1 MARSALIPTPIG
13 DARVLTSAATDAV
26 VTLVLGHGASG
37 GADAPDLAALSAAL
51 PALGVTVIRV
61 EQPWRVAGRRV
72 AAPPATLDRGW
83 LAVLEQLP
91 VSGALVI
98 GGRSAGARVACR
110 TAAHLKARGV
120 VALAFPLHPPGRPD
134 RSRLAE
140 LREPIAA
147 GIPTLVVQ
155 GERDAFGRPEEF
167 PTDLGSVVHAVPD
180 ADHGL
185 SGRRTVRAG
194 PDLVRERV
202 VAEVSVWLRE
212 SSLLDPR

>member
-1 MARSALIPTPIG
+1 MTRSALIPTPIG
-13 DARVLTSAATDAV
+13 DARALTSAATDAA

-37 GADAPDLAALSAAL
+37 GAEASDLSALSASL
-51 PALGVTVIRV
+51 PALGVTVVRV

-91 VSGALVI
+91 VSGALVV

-110 TAAHLKARGV
+110 TAAHLNARGV

-140 LREPIAA
+140 LMEPIDA

-155 GERDAFGRPEEF
+155 GEQDAFGRPEEF
-167 PTDLGSVVHAVPD
+167 PTDLATVIRAVPG

-185 SGRRTVRAG
+185 SGRRTARAG
-194 PDLVRERV
+194 ADLVRERV
-202 VAEVSVWLRE
+202 VVEVVAWLRE
-212 SSLLDPR
+212 SGLLARR

>member
-1 MARSALIPTPIG
+1 MSRSALVPTPIG
-13 DARVLTSAATDAV
+13 DARVLTSAATDAA

-37 GADAPDLAALSAAL
+37 GADAPDLSALASAL
-51 PALGVTVIRV
+51 PAIGVTVIRV

-72 AAPPATLDRGW
+72 AAPAATLDRGW

-91 VSGALVI
+91 VADALVV

-110 TAAHLKARGV
+110 TATQLKARGV
-120 VALAFPLHPPGRPD
+120 VALAFPLHPPGRPE
-134 RSRLAE
+134 RSRLLE
-140 LREPIAA
+140 LRQPIDA

-167 PTDLGSVVHAVPD
+167 PTDLSPAVRAVPG

-185 SGRRTVRAG
+185 SGRRTAGRSGDEVRQ
-194 PDLVRERV
+194 RV
-202 VAEVSVWLRE
+202 VAEVSAWLRE
-212 SSLLDPR
+212 SSLLTRC

>member
-1 MARSALIPTPIG
+1 
-13 DARVLTSAATDAV
+13 
-26 VTLVLGHGASG
+26 
-37 GADAPDLAALSAAL
+37 
-51 PALGVTVIRV
+51 
-61 EQPWRVAGRRV
+61 
-72 AAPPATLDRGW
+72 
-83 LAVLEQLP
+83 
-91 VSGALVI
+91 
-98 GGRSAGARVACR
+98 
-110 TAAHLKARGV
+110 
-120 VALAFPLHPPGRPD
+120 
-134 RSRLAE
+134 LAE